1 MKNKNIIKMEIMMA
15 VLGLVLIFAT
25 IYFIRKDPK
34 EILPQEEP
42 IAQSDPEVDYSKI
55 RSVSG
60 KYSYEDENFSSM
72 FGIDVAEFQQEI
84 DWKKVKEDSVE
95 FAYIR
100 LGRRGATQ
108 GDLYMDDR
116 FEANYEGA
124 RENGIK
130 TGVYFFSQALDEKEA
145 IEEAHFVLSALEN
158 KPIDLPIAYDLE
170 EVFLEDGLVSRI
182 FLLDKEQLTKN
193 AIAFVNEIKKFGHE
207 AIIYTYPYW
216 LTNFYIL
223 DEIRDIPMWYA
234 QYDVSKPEI
243 DNPIM
248 IWQYSNKG
256 TINGISKDTDL
267 NIMFIRKESN

>member
-1 MKNKNIIKMEIMMA
+1 MKKNNTLKLEIMMA
-15 VLGLVLIFAT
+15 VLGLALIFAT
-25 IYFIRKDPK
+25 IYFIRKDPEEVFPK
-34 EILPQEEP
+34 EEP
-42 IAQSDPEVDYSKI
+42 TAETDPKVDYKNI
-55 RSVSG
+55 RSISG
-60 KYSYEDENFSSM
+60 KYYYEDEYFTSS
-72 FGIDVAEFQQEI
+72 FGIDVAEFQKTI
-84 DWKKVKEDSVE
+84 DWKKVKDDSVE

-116 FEANYEGA
+116 FEENYRGA
-124 RENGIK
+124 RANGIK
-130 TGVYFFSQALDEKEA
+130 VGVYFFSQALDEKEA

-207 AIIYTYPYW
+207 AVIYTYPYW

-223 DEIRDIPMWYA
+223 DEIKDIPLWYA
-234 QYDVSKPEI
+234 QYDISKPEI
-243 DNPIM
+243 DLPLYM
-248 IWQYSNKG
+248 WQYSNKG
-256 TINGISKDTDL
+256 TINGIDKETDL
-267 NIMFIRKESN
+267 NIMFIRKESD

>member
-1 MKNKNIIKMEIMMA
+1 MEIMMA

>member
-1 MKNKNIIKMEIMMA
+1 MEIMMA
-15 VLGLVLIFAT
+15 VLGLILIFAT

-34 EILPQEEP
+34 EVFPDDEP
-42 IAQSDPEVDYSKI
+42 TIESEPEVDYSKI
-55 RSVSG
+55 TSISG
-60 KYSYEDENFSSM
+60 KYSYEDENFTSM
-72 FGIDVAEFQQEI
+72 FGIDVAEFQGDI
-84 DWKKVKEDSVE
+84 NWKKVKEDSVE

-108 GDLYMDDR
+108 GDLYMDDY
-116 FEANYEGA
+116 FETNYKGA

-130 TGVYFFSQALDEKEA
+130 VGVYFFSQALDEKEA
-145 IEEAHFVLSALEN
+145 VEEAHYVLTHLEN

-182 FLLDKEQLTKN
+182 FLLDKVQLTKN

-223 DEIRDIPMWYA
+223 DEIRDIPIWYA
-234 QYDVSKPEI
+234 QYDVKKPEI
-243 DNPIM
+243 DCPIM

-267 NIMFIRKESN
+267 NIMFIRKEKD